1 MVRLTKIYTRGG
13 DGGRTSLGD
22 GTRVSKTHWRI
33 TAFGAVD
40 ELNAALG
47 AAAARRGLAAAEL
60 ALLRR
65 IQNDLFDVGADLC
78 VPQRPDE
85 GESERLRLLAAQVTA
100 LEAAIDAR
108 NAKLQELSS
117 FVLPGGT
124 PAAAALH
131 VARAICRRAEVTVA
145 AGIEAQPGTV
155 GAHVLPYLNRL
166 SDLLF
171 VMARWSNRRG
181 RADVLWRPGAG
192 RVHAPPAAGRA
203 QRQAHAPARSRAKS
217 GAREAAAKPRRRRS

>member
-13 DGGRTSLGD
+13 DGGQTSLGD

-33 TAFGAVD
+33 TAHGTVD

-47 AAAARRGLAAAEL
+47 AVEVQPGLAAAEK

-65 IQNDLFDVGADLC
+65 IQNDLFDLGADLC

-85 GESERLRLLAAQVTA
+85 GARLRLVAAQVTA
-100 LEAAIDAR
+100 LENAIDAR
-108 NAKLQELSS
+108 NAELQALSS
-117 FVLPGGT
+117 FILPGGT
-124 PAAAALH
+124 AAAAALH
-131 VARAICRRAEVTVA
+131 VARVVCRRAEVAVA
-145 AGIEAQPGTV
+145 VGSEAEPGGV

-171 VMARWSNRRG
+171 VMARWANRKG
-181 RADVLWRPGAG
+181 RDDVLWQPGAG
-192 RVHAPPAAGRA
+192 RMTTPQQSQGRA
-203 QRQAHAPARSRAKS
+203 ARKS
-217 GAREAAAKPRRRRS
+217 TPKTRDKPRRRPRR